1 MHKLHA
7 GDESNECLYCFQEHS
22 LYYHHPLSLYQQ
34 TMATCVSQESN
45 PFTTFSSFTL
55 KPRAEKC
62 LDDNFKDRLLAPSIG
77 RGLRIQSSFE
87 IEEAQTRA
95 RSLTEPQASAA
106 SVTVEPPSWA
116 VRASGEARL
125 EPVGATS
132 STHGSVDLSL
142 TACIRVG
149 RSPSSDMR
157 LLHPTSSRKHALIFH
172 HPNGYC
178 YVVDCGSAHGTY
190 VNGVRVGGPVVQEG
204 SNEVATAVPHRVK
217 RGALVRFGGP
227 GAPTFVLKSFSASFE
242 NLVQALCDGK
252 TTKSHSPKTAP
263 GVSLSAD
270 EGTLGSIIADEGG
283 RSSSATSLPPT
294 TPRPSTPTPSK
305 SKECEPKG
313 SSLSS
318 PRNAL
323 IALNTRVNA
332 LGGGAVMS
340 KKNCMI
346 ARNAAT
352 KFVTGPEVLDQI
364 VSCLLGK
371 RSRSPNNIMAF
382 NSNERENFMCDCP
395 TRESKRLRAAS
406 YPLSPDPRRSCL
418 KHDLDLLH
426 TPLVFE
432 RLVTSLDEEVLG
444 RNIRRRKVQFS
455 DEIQNFYPASVTP
468 DEMPGSF
475 DEEHIMM

>member
-1 MHKLHA
+1 
-7 GDESNECLYCFQEHS
+7 
-22 LYYHHPLSLYQQ
+22 
-34 TMATCVSQESN
+34 MATCVSQESN
-45 PFTTFSSFTL
+45 PFTIVPSFTL
-55 KPRAEKC
+55 KPRAERC

-87 IEEAQTRA
+87 IEDAQTRA
-95 RSLTEPQASAA
+95 RSLTEPQASAP

-125 EPVGATS
+125 EPVGTTA
-132 STHGSVDLSL
+132 STHGSIDLSS

-149 RSPSSDMR
+149 RSPSSDMQ

-190 VNGVRVGGPVVQEG
+190 VNGVRVGRPVVQEG
-204 SNEVATAVPHRVK
+204 SSELATAVPHRVK

-252 TTKSHSPKTAP
+252 MTKPHLPKITPGASP
-263 GVSLSAD
+263 SAD
-270 EGTLGSIIADEGG
+270 EGSVGLIISDEGG
-283 RSSSATSLPPT
+283 RSSSGTVLSPT

-305 SKECEPKG
+305 SKSCELNG
-313 SSLSS
+313 SAVSS

-323 IALNTRVNA
+323 VTLNTRVNA
-332 LGGGAVMS
+332 LGGGAIMS
-340 KKNCMI
+340 KRNCMI

-364 VSCLLGK
+364 VNCLLGK

-382 NSNERENFMCDCP
+382 NSSEQVDFMCDCP

-406 YPLSPDPRRSCL
+406 YPLSPDPPRSCFKHHAELL
-418 KHDLDLLH
+418 K
-426 TPLVFE
+426 TPLLYE

-475 DEEHIMM
+475 DEEHII